1 MIHDKVENPER
12 SHYDYFIHS
21 SADVQTTSIGRGT
34 KIWQFCVV
42 LKGAKIGAD
51 VNICSHCFIESSV
64 TIGDNVTIK
73 NGIFIFD
80 GITLE
85 DNVFLGP
92 NVTFT
97 NDKYPRSKVYCVDF
111 SETLIKKGASIGA
124 GAVILPGIVIG
135 ENSVIGAGAIVTK
148 SVPPNATVYGN
159 PAMSKR

>member
-1 MIHDKVENPER
+1 MIHEKVENPER

-51 VNICSHCFIESSV
+51 VNICSHCFIESRV

-97 NDKYPRSKVYCVDF
+97 AFANASTPFFNPSLLSELKYTCF
-111 SETLIKKGASIGA
+111 AIIMILLILYFLIF
-124 GAVILPGIVIG
+124 
-135 ENSVIGAGAIVTK
+135 
-148 SVPPNATVYGN
+148 
-159 PAMSKR
+159 